1 MALSKKLTR
10 LKNIISG
17 MHSCLIAF
25 SGGTDSSFLL
35 KVASDIL
42 PKDKLLAVT
51 ADSATY
57 PRQELVLAKAM
68 AGRLGARH
76 KIIRTHELRDRR
88 FVSNPPERCYFCKKE
103 LFGRLKKIAAQLNFN
118 FVADASNLSDSDDFR
133 PGNIA
138 KQRFKVRSPLAEAG
152 LTKQEIR
159 ALSKRA
165 GLATWDK
172 PALACLA
179 SRIPYGRKISLQLLK
194 RIDRAEIIIKR
205 MGFRQV
211 RVRDYDNYCRIEVSK
226 KDLAR
231 LVTKG
236 NQIVDRLKK
245 LGYNCI
251 SLDLEGYQSG
261 KMNAKSHS

>member
-1 MALSKKLTR
+1 MALQKKLTR
-10 LKNIISG
+10 LKKIISG
-17 MHSCLIAF
+17 MHSCLVAF

-35 KVASDIL
+35 KIASDIL

-57 PRQELVLAKAM
+57 PKEEFTFAKAM
-68 AGRLGARH
+68 SRRLGVRH
-76 KIIRTHELRDRR
+76 KIIRTDELRDRR
-88 FVSNPPERCYFCKKE
+88 FVSNPPDRCYFCKKE

-118 FVADASNLSDSDDFR
+118 FVADASNISDASDFR

-138 KQRFKVRSPLAEAG
+138 KERFKVRSPLAEAG

-159 ALSKRA
+159 SLSKNL
-165 GLATWDK
+165 GLKTWDK

-179 SRIPYGRKISLQLLK
+179 SRIPYGRKISAQLLK
-194 RIDRAEIIIKR
+194 RINRAEIIIKK

-226 KDLAR
+226 SDIAR
-231 LVTKG
+231 LITKS

-251 SLDLEGYQSG
+251 TLDLEGYRSG
-261 KMNAKSHS
+261 NMNTGLMR